1 MIDKKGPAYGYAG
14 GVFEVDSLEKESSNY
29 LVLVRHI
36 EDCSSG
42 DITP

>member
-1 MIDKKGPAYGYAG
+1 
-14 GVFEVDSLEKESSNY
+14 LEKESSNY

-42 DITP
+42 DITPW